1 MRQDRAEGGAHV
13 PQAASSE
20 SSPLSRSSSRGVPG
34 SCCLCFC
41 CCCSCSCLSVRGG
54 QDEPSR
60 DNGRQPK
67 STSSRETRLEE
78 VDEKTAS
85 DQPDMEEVNE
95 WGKSFDKMMKS
106 CHGRII
112 FREFLKTEY
121 SEENMMFWLACEDL
135 KKEKPENQSAIEEK
149 ARQIY
154 EDYISILSPK
164 EVSIDSRVRE
174 IINRNMVDPTP
185 STFDEAQQQIY
196 VLMHRDSYPR
206 FLNSKMFKDLLRQV
220 SSEGAS
226 S

>member
-13 PQAASSE
+13 PQAASSG
-20 SSPLSRSSSRGVPG
+20 SSPLSTSSSRAVPG

-41 CCCSCSCLSVRGG
+41 CCCSCSW
-54 QDEPSR
+54 
-60 DNGRQPK
+60 
-67 STSSRETRLEE
+67 
-78 VDEKTAS
+78 
-85 DQPDMEEVNE
+85 PDMEEVNE

-135 KKEKPENQSAIEEK
+135 KEEKPENQSAIEEK